1 MLQDSFSIKELFKKE
16 IDREING
23 VVQAG
28 QRDEE
33 VIQDELEEYVM
44 TKEISEN
51 MAYFFK
57 NYAYSFENK
66 TTKMGV
72 WISGFFG
79 SGKSHFLKILSY
91 LLNNETVY
99 GKRAIDFFAE
109 KTDDQELMDILHQS
123 ASYHSKAIL
132 FNVDSKSAG
141 GKKEKATIVE
151 VFLKVFNEYL
161 GYSSTPWIAMKK
173 MMHRSLEQSG

>member
-1 MLQDSFSIKELFKKE
+1 MLQDSFTIKELFKKD

-28 QRDEE
+28 QRDED

-57 NYAYSFENK
+57 NYAYSFENQ

-91 LLNNETVY
+91 LLNNEKVY
-99 GKRAIDFFAE
+99 GKRAVDFFVN
-109 KTDDQELMDILHQS
+109 KTDDQELLNILQQS
-123 ASYHSKAIL
+123 ANYKSQAIL

-141 GKKEKATIVE
+141 GKKEKATIVD
-151 VFLKVFNEYL
+151 
-161 GYSSTPWIAMKK
+161 IAIKLRK
-173 MMHRSLEQSG
+173 